1 MAKPMPS
8 KTRSYLMDSR
18 HLLPAIR
25 DAIALAYQGVLHRKK
40 RKYMIDVGRS
50 IRHAAFEMRDSMPV
64 VELVDLNQF
73 LGCAEDRELIL
84 PPVGLIHGAG
94 LGFVG
99 PYALLAT
106 IVGALQPRKILETG
120 TFRGM
125 GALAMALNA
134 PNAEIYT
141 VDLPDEVGGEDAKTL
156 SRGDK
161 EWVRLSQGLKGA
173 AFIGHPVES
182 RIHQIWA
189 DSLTMDVRQFID
201 VADFCFIDGGHSYEC
216 IKADTE
222 NALKVLSPNGVIVWD
237 DYNWFL
243 EDVNRYLLELTRKLP
258 LKRIFGSQFV
268 IYRREG

>member
-1 MAKPMPS
+1 MAKPMPA
-8 KTRSYLMDSR
+8 KTRSYTMDSR
-18 HLLPAIR
+18 HLLPAFR
-25 DAIALAYQGVLHRKK
+25 DAIALAYQGAVHRKN
-40 RKYMIDVGRS
+40 RKYVIDIGRA
-50 IRHAAFEMRDSMPV
+50 IRSAAFNMNDRMPV
-64 VELVDLNQF
+64 IDLKDLSSY
-73 LGCAEDRELIL
+73 LGCTEEKEIVL
-84 PPVGLIHGAG
+84 PSVGLIHGAG
-94 LGFVG
+94 LGYVG

-106 IVGALQPRKILETG
+106 ITSALQPKKILETG
-120 TFRGM
+120 TFRGL
-125 GALAMALNA
+125 GTLTMALNA

-141 VDLPDEVGGEDAKTL
+141 VDLPDEVGGEEAATL

-173 AFIGHPVES
+173 AFVGHPAEA
-182 RIHQIWA
+182 RIHQIKA
-189 DSLTMDVRQFID
+189 DSLKMDVREFID
-201 VADFCFIDGGHSYEC
+201 IADFCFIDGGHSYEC

-243 EDVNRYLLELTRKLP
+243 EGVTGYLSELARQLP